1 MSTAAIVGRQT
12 EDYRIR
18 VALSPA
24 DVCRYRNRTVA
35 ELGLRVRFQQTVGVH
50 LASLR
55 AGAAACL
62 DDRAVFG
69 ADGRVARLGGN
80 FKRQHLDVI
89 ESLTPR
95 TKEDLNP
102 SRYFPSAFDE
112 GAKPLQ
118 MASIDLP
125 RRLDFDR
132 PVFGLP
138 LHAAK
143 FCG

>member
-1 MSTAAIVGRQT
+1 
-12 EDYRIR
+12 
-18 VALSPA
+18 
-24 DVCRYRNRTVA
+24 
-35 ELGLRVRFQQTVGVH
+35 
-50 LASLR
+50 
-55 AGAAACL
+55 L

-80 FKRQHLDVI
+80 LKRQHLDVI

-95 TKEDLNP
+95 TKEDHNP

-125 RRLDFDR
+125 
-132 PVFGLP
+132 
-138 LHAAK
+138 AALTSIAQYSASP
-143 FCG
+143 CMPPSSVVEY